1 MAHRR
6 RAVSSSLTFEAALV
20 PAGRKALTLDAD
32 GEATLTLV
40 IPATDALLVTTRFL
54 DLMDRS
60 FVVSISLENA
70 HGTR

>member
-6 RAVSSSLTFEAALV
+6 REAAVLTFEAALV

-40 IPATDALLVTTRFL
+40 IPATDALLLASRFREL
-54 DLMDRS
+54 CDRS
-60 FVVSISLENA
+60 FLVGIDLGKVP
-70 HGTR
+70 

>member
-6 RAVSSSLTFEAALV
+6 RPVASSLTFEAALV
-20 PAGRKALTLDAD
+20 PSGRKALTLDAD

-40 IPATDALLVTTRFL
+40 IPATDALLVTSRFF

-60 FVVSISLENA
+60 FRVEISLGAE
-70 HGTR
+70 

>member
-6 RAVSSSLTFEAALV
+6 REAAVLTFEAALV

-40 IPATDALLVTTRFL
+40 IPATDALTVVSQFRALL
-54 DLMDRS
+54 DRS
-60 FVVSISLENA
+60 FLVAIDLGKVP
-70 HGTR
+70 

>member
-6 RAVSSSLTFEAALV
+6 REAAVLTFEAALV

-40 IPATDALLVTTRFL
+40 IPATDALTVVSRFMEL
-54 DLMDRS
+54 RDRS
-60 FVVSISLENA
+60 FLVALDLGKVP
-70 HGTR
+70 

>member
-6 RAVSSSLTFEAALV
+6 REAAVLTFEAALV

-40 IPATDALLVTTRFL
+40 IPATDALTVVSRFF
-54 DLMDRS
+54 DLTDRS
-60 FVVSISLENA
+60 FRVEIDLS
-70 HGTR
+70 GK

>member
-6 RAVSSSLTFEAALV
+6 RDGCTSLSFEAALV

-40 IPATDALLVTTRFL
+40 IPATDAPLVAARFF

-60 FVVSISLENA
+60 MQVTIEL
-70 HGTR
+70 GQ

>member
-6 RAVSSSLTFEAALV
+6 GRADSPLIFEAALV

-40 IPATDALLVTTRFL
+40 IPATDALTVASRFAE
-54 DLMDRS
+54 LMDTAFR
-60 FVVSISLENA
+60 VTLEPENS
-70 HGTR
+70 R